1 MGEKN
6 YASLDMIDEQ
16 ITDESINSMYHDWE
30 IEIDVMDN
38 IKLHKKKFPPTG
50 AGLKVLLQYV
60 P

>member
-1 MGEKN
+1 
-6 YASLDMIDEQ
+6 MIDEQ